1 MKRKKPMTSR
11 VSPERTITFHSD
23 LLQAVVELSDRGV
36 LVENA
41 RELVEADLVHLN
53 GLLSMY
59 PTPAFYA
66 CLEQRFLLNERM
78 LHYIEQRLTELDRE
92 PDEFQPSLN

>member
-1 MKRKKPMTSR
+1 MTSR
-11 VSPERTITFHSD
+11 VSPERTIVFNSD
-23 LLQAVVELSDRGV
+23 LFQAVIELGERGI

-41 RELVEADLVHLN
+41 RELVEADLAHLN

-59 PTPAFYA
+59 PNPSFYA
-66 CLEQRFLLNERM
+66 CLEQRCLLNERM

-92 PDEFQPSLN
+92 PDELQPAIN